1 MAYIKRQLKS
11 CPFCGRY
18 VMAYNSMYYGCPV
31 IRHEGRGECV
41 FHELTFYNE
50 SMEAVIG
57 KWNTRSGNVDSLMED
72 DGK

>member
-1 MAYIKRQLKS
+1 MADTKRKMKP

-18 VMAYNSMYYGCPV
+18 VMAYNSTYYGCPV

-50 SMEAVIG
+50 DMEKVIK
-57 KWNTRSGNVDSLMED
+57 KWNMRSKGFESLMED
-72 DGK
+72 DGR